1 MFNIPCI
8 NITKKNTTSKP
19 LLNIHHFLA
28 GNLGHKSDLY
38 ISKSGDI
45 FVQYLQQ
52 IIVIMGCRHNL
63 VNGRRLKV
71 NTAKHSS
78 EKVEDGTHPPQNS
91 HYCA

>member
-28 GNLGHKSDLY
+28 GNLRHKSDLY
-38 ISKSGDI
+38 IQKSGDI

-52 IIVIMGCRHNL
+52 IIVII
-63 VNGRRLKV
+63 LKFCSMV
-71 NTAKHSS
+71 LLSGIVHL
-78 EKVEDGTHPPQNS
+78 
-91 HYCA
+91 